1 MPTPSETSLPRTLG
15 LRDLV
20 FAQILYLTVPEFFGT
35 AAKAGAYQFLLWS
48 TAILLFYIPVAI
60 VVSRLNRLFPLEGGL
75 YEWARLAFGD
85 RIGFLVAWNLWL
97 YVVVY
102 MALAGLLVTTF
113 VAYALGP
120 AGSWMATNK
129 QLMLGVSAALIC
141 ALVFVARLGLGLGKW
156 ITNAGSILT
165 ILTIG
170 LLIGMPFVAVA
181 RGTLI
186 GYHPLA
192 LAVPPLSLFS
202 LSVFSKMTF
211 GALCGF
217 EFVAIFA
224 GECHN
229 PERNLSRSI
238 LISAP
243 IIALLYVLGTSA
255 ILAFIPADSV
265 DVVAA
270 IPQALTAAFRDFSFG
285 KLILPLCVIALL
297 TNYVST
303 FNINFSGAARLPMV
317 AGWDHLLPAWFTRLH
332 PKYKTPV
339 NSILFAGAIAL
350 STGMAVM
357 IGVKEQ
363 EAFELLLIW
372 AFTFYATAYLAM
384 FAIPLFARRQE
395 FAVGAKARVAAISG
409 FLMTLLYIALS
420 VFPII
425 DVPSPA
431 RYALKT
437 GTVIVMA
444 NVIGLLLYRVGHQ
457 KTR

>member
-1 MPTPSETSLPRTLG
+1 LATTSEITLPRTLG

-20 FAQILYLTVPEFFGT
+20 LAQILYLTIPEFFGT
-35 AAKAGAYQFLLWS
+35 AAKAGAYQLALWS
-48 TAILLFYIPVAI
+48 AAILLFYVPEAL

-75 YEWARLAFGD
+75 YEWARIAFGD
-85 RIGFLVAWNLWL
+85 RMGFLVAWNLWL

-102 MALAGLLVTTF
+102 MAMAGLLATSF
-113 VAYALGP
+113 VAYAIGP
-120 AGSWMATNK
+120 SAGWMGSNK
-129 QLMLGVSAALIC
+129 RLTLAASAFLIC

-156 ITNAGSILT
+156 ITNAGSALT
-165 ILTIG
+165 IVTVCA
-170 LLIGMPFVAVA
+170 LIAMPFVHVW
-181 RGTLI
+181 RGTLT
-186 GYHPLA
+186 GYRPLT
-192 LAVPPLSLFS
+192 LAVPPLSIFS

-224 GECHN
+224 GECRD

-255 ILAFIPADSV
+255 ILAFVPNDQV

-270 IPQALTAAFRDFSFG
+270 IPQALTVAFRDFSFA
-285 KLILPLCVIALL
+285 KLILPLWVIALL

-332 PKYKTPV
+332 PKYRTPV
-339 NSILFAGAIAL
+339 NSILFAGTIAL
-350 STGMAVM
+350 AASMAVM

-372 AFTFYATAYLAM
+372 AFTFYATAYLAL
-384 FAIPLFARRQE
+384 FAIPLL
-395 FAVGAKARVAAISG
+395 AKQRGLESSWKHRVAAASG
-409 FLMTLLYIALS
+409 FLVTLLYIVLS

-431 RYALKT
+431 EYAMKT
-437 GTVIVMA
+437 EAVIILA
-444 NVIGLLLYRVGHQ
+444 NVLGVVIYHIGSQ
-457 KTR
+457 ET

>member
-1 MPTPSETSLPRTLG
+1 ML
-15 LRDLV
+15 
-20 FAQILYLTVPEFFGT
+20 AQILYLTIPEFFGT

-48 TAILLFYIPVAI
+48 AAILLFYIPEAI

-102 MALAGLLVTTF
+102 MAMAGLLATTF
-113 VAYALGP
+113 VAYAIGP
-120 AGSWMATNK
+120 AASWMATNK
-129 QLMLGVSAALIC
+129 ELTLAVSAALIC

-156 ITNAGSILT
+156 ITNAGSVLT
-165 ILTIG
+165 ILTIA
-170 LLIGMPFVAVA
+170 LLIAMPFVALM
-181 RGTLI
+181 RGTI
-186 GYHPLA
+186 TAYHPLTA
-192 LAVPPLSLFS
+192 AIPPFSLFS

-238 LISAP
+238 VISAP
-243 IIALLYVLGTSA
+243 VIALLYVFGTSA
-255 ILAFIPADSV
+255 ILAFIPADKV

-270 IPQALTAAFRDFSFG
+270 IPQALTVAFRDFSFG
-285 KLILPLCVIALL
+285 KFILPLCVIALL

-339 NSILFAGAIAL
+339 NSILFAGIIAL
-350 STGMAVM
+350 SASMAVM

-372 AFTFYATAYLAM
+372 AFTFYATAYLVM
-384 FAIPLFARRQE
+384 FAIPLFARGTHFQL
-395 FAVGAKARVAAISG
+395 GPGLRVAAVLG

-431 RYALKT
+431 KYALKT
-437 GTVIVMA
+437 GAVIAIA
-444 NVIGLLLYRVGHQ
+444 NIGGILLYRVGHR
-457 KTR
+457 KTTD

>member
-1 MPTPSETSLPRTLG
+1 LATTSETTLPRTLG

-20 FAQILYLTVPEFFGT
+20 LAQILYLTIPEFFGT
-35 AAKAGAYQFLLWS
+35 AAKAGAYQLALWS
-48 TAILLFYIPVAI
+48 AAILLFYIPEAM

-75 YEWARLAFGD
+75 YEWARIAFGD

-102 MALAGLLVTTF
+102 MAMAGLLATSF
-113 VAYALGP
+113 VAYAIGP
-120 AGSWMATNK
+120 GAAWLTANK
-129 QLMLGVSAALIC
+129 SLTVTTCAVLIC
-141 ALVFVARLGLGLGKW
+141 ALVLVTRLGMGLGKW
-156 ITNAGSILT
+156 ITNAGSVLT

-170 LLIGMPFVAVA
+170 VLIAMPFVHLW
-181 RGTLI
+181 RGTLT
-186 GYHPLA
+186 GYRPLT
-192 LAVPPLSLFS
+192 LAAPPLNLFS

-224 GECHN
+224 GECRD

-243 IIALLYVLGTSA
+243 IIALLYILGSSA
-255 ILAFIPADSV
+255 ILAFVPTTQV

-270 IPQALTAAFRDFSFG
+270 IPQALTIAFHDFPISRF
-285 KLILPLCVIALL
+285 ILTACVIALL
-297 TNYVST
+297 TNYIST
-303 FNINFSGAARLPMV
+303 FNINFGAAARLPMV
-317 AGWDHLLPAWFTRLH
+317 AGWDHLLPGWFTRLH

-339 NSILFAGAIAL
+339 NSTLFAGAVAL
-350 STGMAVM
+350 SASMAVM

-384 FAIPLFARRQE
+384 FAIPLFARRLE
-395 FAVGAKARVAAISG
+395 FDLGWKLRVAAVSG
-409 FLMTLLYIALS
+409 FLVTLLYVVLS
-420 VFPII
+420 VFPVI
-425 DVPSPA
+425 DVPNPTQ
-431 RYALKT
+431 YALKT
-437 GTVIVMA
+437 GLVILIA
-444 NVIGLLLYRVGHQ
+444 NIGGVVLYGIGQQ
-457 KTR
+457 KS

>member
-1 MPTPSETSLPRTLG
+1 LATASETTLPRALG

-20 FAQILYLTVPEFFGT
+20 LAQILYLTIPEFFGT
-35 AAKAGAYQFLLWS
+35 AAKAGAYQFVLWS
-48 TAILLFYIPVAI
+48 IAILLFYVPEAI
-60 VVSRLNRLFPLEGGL
+60 IVSRLNRVFPLEGGM

-102 MALAGLLVTTF
+102 MAMAGLLATSF
-113 VAYALGP
+113 VAYAIGP
-120 AGSWMATNK
+120 GATWMTGNK
-129 QLMLGVSAALIC
+129 LLIVTTCAVLIC
-141 ALVFVARLGLGLGKW
+141 GLVFVARLGLGVGKW
-156 ITNAGSILT
+156 ITNTGSALTVLT
-165 ILTIG
+165 IAT
-170 LLIGMPFVAVA
+170 LIAMPFVHVW
-181 RGTLI
+181 RGTLAS
-186 GYHPLA
+186 YRPLI
-192 LAVPPLSLFS
+192 LAVPPVSIFS

-224 GECHN
+224 GECRD
-229 PERNLSRSI
+229 PERNLPRSV

-243 IIALLYVLGTSA
+243 VIALLYVLGTSA
-255 ILAFIPADSV
+255 ILAFVPTAQV

-270 IPQALTAAFRDFSFG
+270 IPQAMTAAFRGFSIAKF
-285 KLILPLCVIALL
+285 ILPICVVALL

-339 NSILFAGAIAL
+339 NSILFAGVIAL
-350 STGMAVM
+350 SASMAVM

-372 AFTFYATAYLAM
+372 AFTFYATAYLVM
-384 FAIPLFARRQE
+384 FAIPLFAGRRLSST
-395 FAVGAKARVAAISG
+395 FSWKLRAAAVLGLLV
-409 FLMTLLYIALS
+409 TLLYIVLS

-425 DVPSPA
+425 EVPSPLE
-431 RYALKT
+431 YAMKT
-437 GTVIVMA
+437 GAVIIIA
-444 NVIGLLLYRVGHQ
+444 NVGGVLLYRVGQQ
-457 KTR
+457 KS